1 MNPRAIVATSLGK
14 RYGAKWALTGCDLQV
29 PSGSMAALIGPNGA
43 GKSTLLQLAVGLIR
57 PTSGQIEVLGTTPS
71 QDRAWLAEVGFLAQ
85 DVPLYGR
92 LTGEQLLGLGAHLN
106 PEWDDQLARNRLL
119 ALEIPLDRPARTLSG
134 GERAQI
140 ALAIALG
147 KRPKVLL
154 LDEPVASLDPLAR
167 REFLSSLAEAGA
179 ETELTVVL
187 SSHLV
192 ADIELVCDYL
202 VLLSSSQVQLSG
214 DIEQVLA
221 SHKVLTAPRRT
232 VDSIASSHQI
242 VSERHTERQTT
253 LLVRLGGPVHDPS
266 WEVADVGLEELVLA
280 YMGRKDQRIP
290 DTLARPLSAVRGGL
304 S

>member
-1 MNPRAIVATSLGK
+1 VNYPAIAATSLGK

-29 PSGSMAALIGPNGA
+29 PNGSMAALIGPNGA
-43 GKSTLLQLAVGLIR
+43 GKSTLLQLAVGLVR
-57 PTSGQIEVLGTTPS
+57 PTSGHIEVLGTSPN
-71 QDRAWLAEVGFLAQ
+71 QDRAWLAEVGFVAQ
-85 DVPLYGR
+85 DVPLYSR

-106 PEWDDQLARNRLL
+106 PAWDDQLAHNRLL

-202 VLLSSSQVQLSG
+202 VLLSSSRVQLSG

-221 SHKVLTAPRRT
+221 SHKVLTAPRRA

-242 VSERHTERQTT
+242 VSERHTERQTS
-253 LLVRLGGPVHDPS
+253 LLVRLDGPVHDPS

-280 YMGRKDQRIP
+280 YMGRKDQRTP